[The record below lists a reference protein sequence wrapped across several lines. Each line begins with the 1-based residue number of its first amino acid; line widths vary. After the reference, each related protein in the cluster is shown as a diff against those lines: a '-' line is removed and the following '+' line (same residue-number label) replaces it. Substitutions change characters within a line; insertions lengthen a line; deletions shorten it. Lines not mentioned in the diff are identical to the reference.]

1 MRKKKRT
8 KKRPEKRELLF
19 LAGILCLLLL
29 AGLFLWNRNFPT
41 GSSGLSDSVLQ
52 YEPLVK
58 QYAQEYGISRYKKYL
73 LAILQVESAGLG
85 TDVMQSAESLGLAPG
100 SLSPEESIRQGCA
113 YFSTLLNYGEELGC
127 DLNSVLQAYN
137 YGIGFLDYTAE
148 NGKAYTFDLACSYAS
163 RMSGGNTVAYE
174 NPTALEINGG
184 WRYTYGNMFY
194 VLLLEPY
201 L

>member
-1 MRKKKRT
+1 
-8 KKRPEKRELLF
+8 
-19 LAGILCLLLL
+19 
-29 AGLFLWNRNFPT
+29 
-41 GSSGLSDSVLQ
+41 
-52 YEPLVK
+52 
-58 QYAQEYGISRYKKYL
+58 
-73 LAILQVESAGLG
+73 
-85 TDVMQSAESLGLAPG
+85 MQSAESLGLAPG